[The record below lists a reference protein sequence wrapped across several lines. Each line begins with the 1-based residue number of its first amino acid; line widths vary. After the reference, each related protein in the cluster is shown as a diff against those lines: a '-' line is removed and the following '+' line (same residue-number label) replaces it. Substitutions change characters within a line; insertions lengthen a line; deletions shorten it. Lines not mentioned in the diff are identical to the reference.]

1 MNESALSEPA
11 QRTEVSD
18 RDYRRITTFV
28 YDEAELFEEKDYQ
41 TWLGRVTED
50 ISYQM
55 PVRGV
60 FEKGQQSEQK
70 FLNGYF
76 DDDLDS
82 LTLRTTLW
90 AQASTTVAESPPSI
104 TRHFVTNIRAY
115 VGEADGTFEVTS
127 NVLVFRIR
135 STSSTPHLFSC
146 RRNDL
151 LREVD
156 GELKLAHRL
165 VKMDEP
171 VVQSP
176 NLSFLV

>member
-1 MNESALSEPA
+1 MISMVCLITEMGHAALITMDINASSS
-11 QRTEVSD
+11 VSD
-18 RDYRRITTFV
+18 FDSSHTGDELRINYTIQNST
-28 YDEAELFEEKDYQ
+28 Q
-41 TWLGRVTED
+41 
-50 ISYQM
+50 
-55 PVRGV
+55 
-60 FEKGQQSEQK
+60 
-70 FLNGYF
+70 NGYF

-115 VGEADGTFEVTS
+115 AGEAAGTFQVTS

-156 GELKLAHRL
+156 GELKLAYRL